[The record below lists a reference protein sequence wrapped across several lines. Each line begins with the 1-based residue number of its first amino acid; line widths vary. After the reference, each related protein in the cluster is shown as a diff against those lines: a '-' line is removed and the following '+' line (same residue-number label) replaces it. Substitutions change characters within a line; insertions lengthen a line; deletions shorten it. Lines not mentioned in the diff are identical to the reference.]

1 MAKTVTVT
9 GTTSLD
15 EVNRQRALQT
25 IQNNATT
32 PALEFLAKLVV
43 KKGASEKLL
52 SKKTLINTFF

>member
-9 GTTSLD
+9 GKNALD
-15 EVNRQRALQT
+15 EAKRKNALQT
-25 IQNNATT
+25 LQNNGST